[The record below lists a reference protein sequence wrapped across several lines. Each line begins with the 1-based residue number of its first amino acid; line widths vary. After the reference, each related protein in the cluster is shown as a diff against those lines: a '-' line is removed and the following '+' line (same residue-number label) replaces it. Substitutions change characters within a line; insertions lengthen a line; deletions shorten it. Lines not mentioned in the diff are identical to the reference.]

1 MTELY
6 FELQQLSYAYAD
18 GTEALTD
25 ITLQIPK
32 GKKIALLG
40 HNGAGKSTLFQ
51 HLNGILKPTA
61 GNITFCNEALSYS
74 RKALSALRQQVGI
87 VFQDADNQ
95 LFSGTVKQDIAFGPL
110 NLGWSQEK
118 IEEKIAWAVAQ
129 TEVESLLE
137 KPIHFLSVGQK
148 KRVAMAGVLAMEPSV
163 LLLDEPTAGLDN
175 YYAAQLLHYL
185 AKLENGQRTFL
196 LATHDIALAYEWAD
210 QIIVMEAGKVIYNG
224 DPVELFYQEKL
235 LELAHLERPWV
246 FDITLAL
253 QNKNLFDKNIQ
264 MPRSKEDLQKLIEHL
279 GDRHSNNL
287 QTIL

>member
-1 MTELY
+1 MTNLY
-6 FELQQLSYAYAD
+6 FELTHLSYAYAD
-18 GTEALTD
+18 GTHALTD

-61 GNITFCNEALSYS
+61 GSISFQGKALNYS
-74 RKALSALRQQVGI
+74 RKALKELRQQVGI

-110 NLGWSQEK
+110 NLGWTTEI
-118 IEEKIAWAVAQ
+118 IEEKIAWAIAK
-129 TEVESLLE
+129 TEVESLLD

-175 YYAAQLLHYL
+175 YYSAQVLQYL
-185 AKLENGQRTFL
+185 AMLENGERTIL
-196 LATHDIALAYEWAD
+196 LATHDISLAYEWAD
-210 QIIVMEAGKVIYNG
+210 QIVVMEDGRIIYNG
-224 DPVELFYQEKL
+224 NPVELCFQEDL
-235 LELAHLERPWV
+235 LERAHLERPWV
-246 FDITLAL
+246 FEMAIAL
-253 QNKNLFDKNIQ
+253 QNKKLFEKNIK
-264 MPRSKEDLQKLIEHL
+264 MPRSKEDLHRLIAQL
-279 GDRHSNNL
+279 
-287 QTIL
+287 

>member
-1 MTELY
+1 MTDLY
-6 FELQQLSYAYAD
+6 FDLTHLSYAYAD
-18 GTEALTD
+18 GTHALTD
-25 ITLQIPK
+25 ITLQLPK

-61 GNITFCNEALSYS
+61 GSISFCGKELNYS
-74 RKALSALRQQVGI
+74 RKALKELRQQVGI

-110 NLGWSQEK
+110 NLGWTTEK

-129 TEVESLLE
+129 TEVEALLD

-175 YYAAQLLHYL
+175 YYSAQVLQYL
-185 AKLENGQRTFL
+185 AMLENGERTIL
-196 LATHDIALAYEWAD
+196 LATHDIPLAYEWAD
-210 QIIVMEAGKVIYNG
+210 QIIVMEAGRIIYNG
-224 DPVELFYQEKL
+224 DPVAMFFQEDL
-235 LELAHLERPWV
+235 LKRAHLERPWV
-246 FDITLAL
+246 FDMAIAL
-253 QNKNLFDKNIQ
+253 QNKKLLENNIK
-264 MPRSKEDLQKLIEHL
+264 MPRSKEDLHRLIEQL
-279 GDRHSNNL
+279 
-287 QTIL
+287 

>member
-6 FELQQLSYAYAD
+6 FDLQHLSYAYAD
-18 GTEALTD
+18 GTKALTD

-61 GNITFCNEALSYS
+61 GTISFCNETLSYS
-74 RKALSALRQQVGI
+74 RKALATLRQQVGI

-110 NLGWSQEK
+110 NLGWSNEK

-129 TEVESLLE
+129 TEVEALLD

-163 LLLDEPTAGLDN
+163 LLLDEPTAGLDT
-175 YYAAQLLHYL
+175 YYAAQFLQYL
-185 AKLENGQRTFL
+185 AKLEDGQRTFL

-210 QIIVMEAGKVIYNG
+210 QIIVMESGKIIYNG
-224 DPVELFYQEKL
+224 DPIDMFYEEEL
-235 LELAHLERPWV
+235 LEKAHLERPWV
-246 FDITLAL
+246 FEMTLAL
-253 QNKNLFDKNIQ
+253 QTKKLLGDNIA
-264 MPRSKEDLQKLIEHL
+264 MPRSKKDLHKLIEQL
-279 GDRHSNNL
+279 
-287 QTIL
+287 

>member
-6 FELQQLSYAYAD
+6 FNLQHLSYAYAD
-18 GTEALTD
+18 GTQALTD

-61 GNITFCNEALSYS
+61 GTISFCNETLSYS
-74 RKALSALRQQVGI
+74 RNALATLRQQVGI

-110 NLGWSQEK
+110 NLGWSNEK

-129 TEVESLLE
+129 TEVEALLD

-163 LLLDEPTAGLDN
+163 LLLDEPTAGLDT
-175 YYAAQLLHYL
+175 YYAAQFLQYL
-185 AKLENGQRTFL
+185 AKLEDGQRTFL

-210 QIIVMEAGKVIYNG
+210 QIIVMEAGKIIYNG
-224 DPVELFYQEKL
+224 DPIDMFYQEEL
-235 LELAHLERPWV
+235 LEKAHLERPWV
-246 FDITLAL
+246 FEMTLAL
-253 QNKNLFDKNIQ
+253 QTKKLLGDNIA
-264 MPRSKEDLQKLIEHL
+264 MPRSKKDLHKLIEQL
-279 GDRHSNNL
+279 
-287 QTIL
+287 

>member
-6 FELQQLSYAYAD
+6 FDLKDLSYVYAD
-18 GTEALTD
+18 GTNALTD

-51 HLNGILKPTA
+51 QLNGILQPTT
-61 GNITFCNEALSYS
+61 GSILFCGEALRYN
-74 RKALSALRQQVGI
+74 RKALKSLRQQVGI

-110 NLGWSQEK
+110 NLGWSTDK
-118 IEEKIAWAVAQ
+118 IEKNIAWAVAQ
-129 TEVESLLE
+129 TEIENLLE

-175 YYAAQLLHYL
+175 YYAAQVLQYL
-185 AKLENGQRTFL
+185 AKMEDGERTIL
-196 LATHDIALAYEWAD
+196 LATHDIQLAYEWAD
-210 QIIVMEAGKVIYNG
+210 IILVMEAGQIIYNG
-224 DPVELFYQEKL
+224 DPVELFHQEDL
-235 LELAHLERPWV
+235 LERAHLERPWV
-246 FDITLAL
+246 FEMAIAL
-253 QNKNLFDKNIQ
+253 QDKKLFSNNIPL
-264 MPRSKEDLQKLIEHL
+264 PRSKNDLQQLIAQL
-279 GDRHSNNL
+279 
-287 QTIL
+287 

>member
-1 MTELY
+1 MTDLY
-6 FELQQLSYAYAD
+6 FDLTHLSYAYAD
-18 GTEALTD
+18 GTHALTD
-25 ITLQIPK
+25 ITLQLPK

-61 GNITFCNEALSYS
+61 GSISFCGKELNYS
-74 RKALSALRQQVGI
+74 RKALKELRQKVGI

-110 NLGWSQEK
+110 NLGWTTEK

-129 TEVESLLE
+129 TQVEALLD

-175 YYAAQLLHYL
+175 YYSAQVLQYL
-185 AKLENGQRTFL
+185 AMLENGERTIL
-196 LATHDIALAYEWAD
+196 LATHDIPLAYEWAD
-210 QIIVMEAGKVIYNG
+210 QIIVMEAGRIIYNG
-224 DPVELFYQEKL
+224 DPVAMFFQEDL
-235 LELAHLERPWV
+235 LKRAHLERPWV
-246 FDITLAL
+246 FDMTIAL
-253 QNKNLFDKNIQ
+253 QNKKLLENNIK
-264 MPRSKEDLQKLIEHL
+264 MPRSKEDLHRLIEQL
-279 GDRHSNNL
+279 
-287 QTIL
+287 

>member
-6 FELQQLSYAYAD
+6 FDLQHLSYAYAD
-18 GTEALTD
+18 GTKALTD

-61 GNITFCNEALSYS
+61 GTISFCNETLSYS
-74 RKALSALRQQVGI
+74 RKALATLRQQVGI

-110 NLGWSQEK
+110 NLGWSNEK

-129 TEVESLLE
+129 TEVEALLD

-163 LLLDEPTAGLDN
+163 LLLDEPTAGLDT
-175 YYAAQLLHYL
+175 YYAAQFLQYL
-185 AKLENGQRTFL
+185 AKLEDGQRTFL
-196 LATHDIALAYEWAD
+196 LATHDITLAYEWAD
-210 QIIVMEAGKVIYNG
+210 QIIVMEAGKIIYNG
-224 DPVELFYQEKL
+224 DPIDMFYQEEL
-235 LELAHLERPWV
+235 LEKAHLERPWV
-246 FDITLAL
+246 FEMTLAL
-253 QNKNLFDKNIQ
+253 QTKKLLGDNIA
-264 MPRSKEDLQKLIEHL
+264 MPRSKKDLHKLIEQL
-279 GDRHSNNL
+279 
-287 QTIL
+287 

>member
-1 MTELY
+1 MTDLY
-6 FELQQLSYAYAD
+6 FDLTHLSYAYAD
-18 GTEALTD
+18 GTHALTD

-61 GNITFCNEALSYS
+61 GSISFCGKELNYS
-74 RKALSALRQQVGI
+74 RKALKELRQQVGI

-110 NLGWSQEK
+110 NLGWTTEK

-129 TEVESLLE
+129 TEVEALLD

-175 YYAAQLLHYL
+175 YYSAQVLQYL
-185 AKLENGQRTFL
+185 ATLENGERTIL
-196 LATHDIALAYEWAD
+196 LATHDIPLAYGWAD
-210 QIIVMEAGKVIYNG
+210 QIIVMEAGRIIYNG
-224 DPVELFYQEKL
+224 DPVEMFFQEDL
-235 LELAHLERPWV
+235 LERAHLERPWV
-246 FDITLAL
+246 FEMAIAL
-253 QNKNLFDKNIQ
+253 QNKKLFEKNIK
-264 MPRSKEDLQKLIEHL
+264 MPRSKEDLYRLIE
-279 GDRHSNNL
+279 
-287 QTIL
+287 QF

>member
-6 FELQQLSYAYAD
+6 FDLQHLSYAYAD
-18 GTEALTD
+18 GTTALTD

-51 HLNGILKPTA
+51 HLNGILKPTT
-61 GNITFCNEALSYS
+61 GTISFCNDTLSYS
-74 RKALSALRQQVGI
+74 RKALATLRQQVGI

-110 NLGWSQEK
+110 NLGWSNEK

-129 TEVESLLE
+129 TEVEALLD

-163 LLLDEPTAGLDN
+163 LLLDEPTAGLDT
-175 YYAAQLLHYL
+175 YYAAQFLQYL
-185 AKLENGQRTFL
+185 AKLEDGQRTFL

-210 QIIVMEAGKVIYNG
+210 QIIVMEAGKIIYNG
-224 DPVELFYQEKL
+224 DPIDMFYEEEL
-235 LELAHLERPWV
+235 LEKAHLERPWV
-246 FDITLAL
+246 FEMTLAL
-253 QNKNLFDKNIQ
+253 QTKKLLGDNIA
-264 MPRSKEDLQKLIEHL
+264 MPRSKKDLHKLIEQL
-279 GDRHSNNL
+279 
-287 QTIL
+287 

>member
-6 FELQQLSYAYAD
+6 FDLQHLSYAYAD
-18 GTEALTD
+18 GTKALTD

-61 GNITFCNEALSYS
+61 GTISFCNETLSYS
-74 RKALSALRQQVGI
+74 RKALATLRQQVGI

-110 NLGWSQEK
+110 NLGWSNEK

-129 TEVESLLE
+129 TEVETLLD

-163 LLLDEPTAGLDN
+163 LLLDEPTAGLDT
-175 YYAAQLLHYL
+175 YYAAQFLQYL
-185 AKLENGQRTFL
+185 AKLEDGQRTFL

-210 QIIVMEAGKVIYNG
+210 QIIVMEAGKIIYNG
-224 DPVELFYQEKL
+224 DPIDMFYQEDL
-235 LELAHLERPWV
+235 LEKAHLERPWV
-246 FDITLAL
+246 FEMTLAL
-253 QNKNLFDKNIQ
+253 QTKKVLGDNIA
-264 MPRSKEDLQKLIEHL
+264 MPRSKKDLHKLIEQL
-279 GDRHSNNL
+279 
-287 QTIL
+287 